1 MLNIKFSRRTL
12 LWCVAA
18 ATAAFSGAAHSQA
31 YPSKPIKIIVPFAA
45 GGAVDVIARLVALKM
60 SDSLG
65 QPVLVDN
72 RPGAGATIGTNAVA
86 KSPPD
91 GYTLLMTANPHTVN
105 ASLNPNL
112 PYDPVKDFM
121 PLTLTGIT
129 PMFVVVHSSIPA
141 TTLKGLVELLK
152 ANPNKYSYGSSG
164 TAGPQHL
171 AGETFKTAT
180 KTSILHVPFK
190 GAAPAANALIAG
202 NVQIAF
208 ASPANVMEHVKTG
221 RLKAFAVM
229 TASRSR
235 FAPEIPTM
243 IESGYP
249 DIDISAW
256 LGLFLPAS
264 TPREIIDRLNES
276 VAKGLAAADTREKL
290 GLQGIDAVSNTPEQ
304 FLAFVQADI
313 SRSARIVKAADIK
326 PD

>member
-256 LGLFLPAS
+256 LGLFLPAG